1 MPGMPRWN
9 RKAKKIADAIIGPPE
24 NMLDDSTPKEKKMR
38 KRLIYEEG
46 QWAR

>member
-1 MPGMPRWN
+1 MPAMPRWN
-9 RKAKKIADAIIGPPE
+9 KKGEKIAYAIMGKPDNFI
-24 NMLDDSTPKEKKMR
+24 DDETPKQKKMR

>member
-1 MPGMPRWN
+1 MPSMPRWN
-9 RKAKKIADAIIGPPE
+9 SKAKKIAFAIIGPPE
-24 NMLDDSTPKEKKMR
+24 NMLDISTPKEKKIR